1 MKKLWLSWYVLLLIC
16 AILGFLPEP
25 TGFWKFFCVV
35 MGIASFL
42 PAGLLLKAA
51 ADRQDKPTLRRIR
64 NISIVSLS
72 LTVVLYALNVLSVLM
87 SEVWGNVFYILL
99 VLGST
104 PMICMQ
110 VWVLSLFG
118 WAMLMWTSVTLLKSA
133 KASS

>member
-1 MKKLWLSWYVLLLIC
+1 
-16 AILGFLPEP
+16 
-25 TGFWKFFCVV
+25 

-51 ADRQDKPTLRRIR
+51 ADRQDKPNLRRIR

-72 LTVVLYALNVLSVLM
+72 LTVLLYALNVLSVLM

>member
-1 MKKLWLSWYVLLLIC
+1 MKKLWLSWYSLLLVC

-25 TGFWKFFCVV
+25 IGFWKVFCVV
-35 MGIASFL
+35 IGIASFV

-51 ADRQDKPTLRRIR
+51 ADRQDKSTLRRVR

-72 LTVVLYALNVLSVLM
+72 LTVVLYALNVLSVLL
-87 SEVWGNVFYILL
+87 SEVWGNVFYVLL

-110 VWVLSLFG
+110 IWVLSLFG
-118 WAMLMWTSVTLLKSA
+118 WAILLWTSITLLKSDTA
-133 KASS
+133 N